1 MTIVADAAYTVWV
14 GPHVKV
20 ALLLSASMAAYVLI
34 VAWNSIFGYFINGT
48 GKITIQFWVALP
60 VALSVIPLAIFPSTR
75 MALGSAGVMLA
86 ICATLLPTCFRWPL
100 QARRIIAV
108 TDTYGTR

>member
-1 MTIVADAAYTVWV
+1 
-14 GPHVKV
+14 
-20 ALLLSASMAAYVLI
+20 MAAYVLI

-48 GKITIQFWVALP
+48 GKITLQFWVALP
-60 VALSVIPLAIFPSTR
+60 VALSVIPLAIFLSTR

-86 ICATLLPTCFRWPL
+86 ICATLLPTCFLWPL